1 MALLHPMKLSVYMVP
16 EAKFVVDLFKS
27 CMVDESKTGHL
38 PKQCGSSQMRL
49 EKPCR
54 ITDREGQGRWDSPQ
68 LSGDFRASQ
77 HPRSAVSSGA
87 SVNYYSMA
95 PAYEHKLT
103 RPGDVWNFIPSLDLP
118 GNFNHSLVYP
128 NDTAP
133 QSHPWKINL

>member
-27 CMVDESKTGHL
+27 CMVDESKTWYL
-38 PKQCGSSQMRL
+38 PKRCRSSQMRL
-49 EKPCR
+49 EKLRLPFVGR
-54 ITDREGQGRWDSPQ
+54 AREGRI
-68 LSGDFRASQ
+68 LLNFLEDFGASQ

-103 RPGDVWNFIPSLDLP
+103 RPGVE
-118 GNFNHSLVYP
+118 V
-128 NDTAP
+128 
-133 QSHPWKINL
+133 HPLLGSPREF